1 MAQPKQIEVSL
12 DGEPKTIEDGTYTM
26 EQLVNL
32 LGAPAGYVLSV
43 RHGEGK
49 LEPMTPG
56 VPLKIHPH
64 MQFISQPPD
73 GSWA

>member
-1 MAQPKQIEVSL
+1 MANAKQIKVAL
-12 DGEPKTIEDGTYTM
+12 DGDPKTIEDGSYTM
-26 EQLVNL
+26 EQLVERL
-32 LGAPAGYVLSV
+32 EAPAGYVLSV
-43 RHGEGK
+43 RHGQGK

-56 VPLKIHPH
+56 VPLKLHPN

>member
-1 MAQPKQIEVSL
+1 MAKAKQITVSL
-12 DGEPKTIEDGTYTM
+12 DGELKTIDDGSYTM
-26 EQLVNL
+26 EQLVIE

-43 RHGEGK
+43 RHGQGK
-49 LEPMTPG
+49 LEPIIPG
-56 VPLKIHPH
+56 QPLKLHPN